1 MVFGTAISRK
11 YQIFPRIKGLYY
23 QTFLSMSSN
32 EADGYPYPKRIKIEN
47 NDTSVEKDEQQQ
59 LEQRTYFVDEC
70 RKSPNKPIYLSE
82 GSLNFSQNAW
92 RLEKEIGGRERKTGM
107 CEFIDFKPWIN
118 EKLQC
123 GLLENKL
130 FTKKW
135 NTENEEHNII
145 RDDSLLNANGHSS
158 EAGLYHMG
166 NVNKNSKNIA
176 ENNKTD
182 NDNDLKLNA
191 SLSSLNTDLFQVKT
205 SSQKIGT
212 DDKWKEHQLL
222 DIPFL
227 CGINSAFSE
236 IKNKDRNNCL
246 KKLPTEENKDHYGN
260 ESESVEQL
268 DNKEKNASSHTF
280 PTLKLFENI
289 QTFKIPQTNFFMKGN
304 ISKCSNASNTL
315 NSDMLSTNLKE
326 TELKNFKHQTYV
338 MQSEKIYCSQNISMI
353 GKQKFQ
359 NDKNIVNAPSV
370 CSEFNESNHQSVSK
384 QKTWALAEEGG
395 KIIETNLR
403 NNISSVKCNQ
413 MLSKR
418 NVKEKELG
426 NAEGDE
432 DQEPITYL
440 SIHTYF
446 GSRTP
451 QSDECSNS
459 TNILK
464 TWGKVSYEDGTF
476 NIQETTVPLIS
487 EVLRN
492 RDLNIN
498 YDMHC
503 ANYNRNLHES
513 ELTLST
519 TKILDI
525 KRCLSKS
532 VVSKGNCPYNT
543 TQDLPGPRDIDNIL
557 KQRKLTKLKIF
568 FHDMLLGGLRARPGS
583 LNKDVLKYQEDD
595 SIIGWFHLYEKLK
608 STEQYRI
615 PELITSI
622 NNNNNNNSTHIYLEV
637 NVSEQQNVN
646 MIKSNL
652 AFFPY
657 NISCLHPAEEK
668 CIPVEKNPFYCRKQV
683 KISSH
688 LNNSLKGNTES
699 QQKYITYPDMCKEI
713 INPKLVKNVG
723 FQLHHKY
730 QNIHYSSTVAEH
742 KQTSFLHKRA
752 LFRNQQRVSPE
763 GRCAKQ
769 YCLLSRGS
777 TGMHSIISMFDSE
790 EKDSKRQLLV
800 ANGLLLPR
808 DNFDSSFLWKINW
821 CSTKKIL
828 TETNLVLLNYLPS
841 ISKMKLEKLNNKCSN
856 LRTLVATVKQQK
868 KKQRKIHN
876 IAFPKEKLK
885 TLHSALS
892 ENKKHRSRGIT
903 NSVNFAHEA
912 TNLIP
917 KYLRTTNKEN
927 FDKKEYGNC
936 REWQKKCCS
945 SLPKLP
951 LFSIFDTYE
960 KIPLSSDSEEM
971 DQIPLVRQINSNN
984 EKYIEESTV
993 ASIKNVPNVPAKS
1006 NVCILP
1012 ELSTT
1017 FIVNCNSELLPD
1029 NRNSQHLENENKYV
1043 HFLNTGFNHGNI
1055 FHCFLDNGQC
1065 STSPFSCGPS
1075 TDKDVVLK
1083 TEEEHCRSS
1092 LSDDTEKQCEEMN
1105 SILQYQIVR
1114 NSEVSNNNMYF
1125 KVQREETMTFSLD
1138 EGIQK
1143 DINFCTLNSKPMT
1156 IKQNLEDLEEAREI
1170 SSGQN
1175 YITYKNQHQ
1184 TMLHG
1189 RRSTNLILSYSKD
1202 ESAICVAS
1210 GDKLIPHLSIIDNGC
1225 FEDMTDQHLP
1235 SESKNISEFELKSK
1249 FDLVLEELCMFHEIS
1264 KEHENKLSKVQTNT
1278 IQENPLELNNSERID
1293 ENLESVSQTK
1303 VCISFP
1309 ICGTTAGQNITNN
1322 QSSFKGKILSRN
1334 VKQKVPHEFCS
1345 SSMSDEELLYSLS
1358 EEDYVDSGCKNR
1370 FPWDPVF
1377 LSHTFMK
1384 ERSDSLQKERGNYLS
1399 HEIIRVQPLK
1409 TCNGPIRIGLSRKA
1423 KPKKL
1428 HPYLK

>member
-1 MVFGTAISRK
+1 M
-11 YQIFPRIKGLYY
+11 KGLSY

-47 NDTSVEKDEQQQ
+47 NHTSVEKEEQQQ
-59 LEQRTYFVDEC
+59 LEQRTFLVDEC
-70 RKSPNKPIYLSE
+70 RKSSNKPIYLSE
-82 GSLNFSQNAW
+82 GSLHFSQNAC
-92 RLEKEIGGRERKTGM
+92 RLEKEISGRERKTSM

-123 GLLENKL
+123 RLLENKL

-135 NTENEEHNII
+135 NIENEEHSII
-145 RDDSLLNANGHSS
+145 RDDSLLNVNGHSS
-158 EAGLYHMG
+158 EEGLYQTW

-182 NDNDLKLNA
+182 NDNELKLNA
-191 SLSSLNTDLFQVKT
+191 SLSSVNTDLFQVKT

-212 DDKWKEHQLL
+212 DNKWKKHQLL
-222 DIPFL
+222 DVPFL
-227 CGINSAFSE
+227 CGINSTFSE
-236 IKNKDRNNCL
+236 IKNNDRNNCL

-268 DNKEKNASSHTF
+268 GNKEKNASPHTF
-280 PTLKLFENI
+280 PTLKLFKNI
-289 QTFKIPQTNFFMKGN
+289 QTFKIPQTIFFMKGN

-315 NSDMLSTNLKE
+315 NSNISTNLKE
-326 TELKNFKHQTYV
+326 LEQKNFKHQTYV
-338 MQSEKIYCSQNISMI
+338 MQSAKIYCSQNISMI
-353 GKQKFQ
+353 RKQKFQ
-359 NDKNIVNAPSV
+359 NDKNIVNAASV
-370 CSEFNESNHQSVSK
+370 CSEFNKSNHQSVSK
-384 QKTWALAEEGG
+384 QKTLALAEEEE
-395 KIIETNLR
+395 KITENNLR
-403 NNISSVKCNQ
+403 NNMNSVKCNQ
-413 MLSKR
+413 MFAKR
-418 NVKEKELG
+418 IVKEKELG
-426 NAEGDE
+426 NEEGNE
-432 DQEPITYL
+432 DQEPNIYL
-440 SIHTYF
+440 SVHTYF
-446 GSRTP
+446 GSKTT
-451 QSDECSNS
+451 QSDECSNP

-464 TWGKVSYEDGTF
+464 RTWGKVSYEDVTF
-476 NIQETTVPLIS
+476 NIQETTIPLIS

-503 ANYNRNLHES
+503 ANCNRNLHES
-513 ELTLST
+513 ELKLST

-525 KRCLSKS
+525 KRYLSKT
-532 VVSKGNCPYNT
+532 VVTKGNCPYST
-543 TQDLPGPRDIDNIL
+543 TQDLPDTRDIDKIL
-557 KQRKLTKLKIF
+557 KRKKLTEPKIF
-568 FHDMLLGGLRARPGS
+568 FHDMLLGSLRTRPGS
-583 LNKDVLKYQEDD
+583 LNEEVLKHQEDD

-608 STEQYRI
+608 SVEQYSI

-622 NNNNNNNSTHIYLEV
+622 NNNSTHIYLQV
-637 NVSEQQNVN
+637 TVSEQQNVN
-646 MIKSNL
+646 TIKSNL

-657 NISCLHPAEEK
+657 NINCLHPAEEK

-683 KISSH
+683 KRNSH
-688 LNNSLKGNTES
+688 INNNLEGNTKS
-699 QQKYITYPDMCKEI
+699 QQKYITYPGMCKEI

-730 QNIHYSSTVAEH
+730 QKIHYSSTVTEH
-742 KQTSFLHKRA
+742 KEASFLHKRA
-752 LFRNQQRVSPE
+752 LFHNQQRAPPE

-808 DNFDSSFLWKINW
+808 DNFDSSFLWKRNW

-828 TETNLVLLNYLPS
+828 TETNLGLLNYLPS
-841 ISKMKLEKLNNKCSN
+841 ISKMKFEKLNNKCSN
-856 LRTLVATVKQQK
+856 LQMLVATIKHKK

-876 IAFPKEKLK
+876 IAFPKEKFK
-885 TLHSALS
+885 TLHSVLS
-892 ENKKHRSRGIT
+892 ENIKNRSRRIT

-917 KYLRTTNKEN
+917 KYLRTANKEN
-927 FDKKEYGNC
+927 SDKKGYANC
-936 REWQKKCCS
+936 RQLQKNCCS
-945 SLPKLP
+945 SLPKIP
-951 LFSIFDTYE
+951 FFSIFDTYE
-960 KIPLSSDSEEM
+960 KIPLSTDSEEM
-971 DQIPLVRQINSNN
+971 EQIPLVRQINPNN

-993 ASIKNVPNVPAKS
+993 ASIKSVHNVPAKS
-1006 NVCILP
+1006 DVCILP
-1012 ELSTT
+1012 ELST
-1017 FIVNCNSELLPD
+1017 IVNCNSELLPD
-1029 NRNSQHLENENKYV
+1029 SRNSQHLENERKYV
-1043 HFLNTGFNHGNI
+1043 HFLNTGLNYGNI

-1065 STSPFSCGPS
+1065 STSPFYCGS
-1075 TDKDVVLK
+1075 FTDKDVVLK
-1083 TEEEHCRSS
+1083 TEEGHCRSF
-1092 LSDDTEKQCEEMN
+1092 LSDDTEKLCEEMN
-1105 SILQYQIVR
+1105 SILQSQIVR
-1114 NSEVSNNNMYF
+1114 SSEVSYNNNMYF
-1125 KVQREETMTFSLD
+1125 KVHREETMTFSLD
-1138 EGIQK
+1138 EDIQK
-1143 DINFCTLNSKPMT
+1143 DRNFCTLNSKPMT
-1156 IKQNLEDLEEAREI
+1156 IKQNLEDLQEVGEI
-1170 SSGQN
+1170 SSGKN
-1175 YITYKNQHQ
+1175 YITNKNQLQ
-1184 TMLHG
+1184 TILHG
-1189 RRSTNLILSYSKD
+1189 SRSTNLILSYSED

-1210 GDKLIPHLSIIDNGC
+1210 GDKLIPHLSIMDNGC
-1225 FEDMTDQHLP
+1225 IEDMTDQHLP
-1235 SESKNISEFELKSK
+1235 SESKNISEFEMKSK

-1264 KEHENKLSKVQTNT
+1264 KEHENKLSKVETNT
-1278 IQENPLELNNSERID
+1278 IQENPQELNNSEGVD
-1293 ENLESVSQTK
+1293 ENLKSVSQTK

-1309 ICGTTAGQNITNN
+1309 ICGTTAGQNITKNN

-1345 SSMSDEELLYSLS
+1345 SSMSDEELLYALS

-1384 ERSDSLQKERGNYLS
+1384 ERRDSLQKERGNYLS

-1409 TCNGPIRIGLSRKA
+1409 TCSGPIRIGLSRKA

>member
-1 MVFGTAISRK
+1 MATTASNDKYLTEHSYRSIWSFTGEPQGTAISRK

-47 NDTSVEKDEQQQ
+47 NDTSVEKDDQQQ
-59 LEQRTYFVDEC
+59 LEQRTYFVDEY

-107 CEFIDFKPWIN
+107 CVFIDFKPWIN

-158 EAGLYHMG
+158 EAGLYHMM
-166 NVNKNSKNIA
+166 N
-176 ENNKTD
+176 
-182 NDNDLKLNA
+182 
-191 SLSSLNTDLFQVKT
+191 VKT

-246 KKLPTEENKDHYGN
+246 KKLPTEENKDHY
-260 ESESVEQL
+260 
-268 DNKEKNASSHTF
+268 
-280 PTLKLFENI
+280 
-289 QTFKIPQTNFFMKGN
+289 
-304 ISKCSNASNTL
+304 
-315 NSDMLSTNLKE
+315 
-326 TELKNFKHQTYV
+326 
-338 MQSEKIYCSQNISMI
+338 

-595 SIIGWFHLYEKLK
+595 SIIGWFHLYEKLQ

-742 KQTSFLHKRA
+742 KQTSFQHKRA

-790 EKDSKRQLLV
+790 EKDK
-800 ANGLLLPR
+800 
-808 DNFDSSFLWKINW
+808 
-821 CSTKKIL
+821 
-828 TETNLVLLNYLPS
+828 
-841 ISKMKLEKLNNKCSN
+841 
-856 LRTLVATVKQQK
+856 
-868 KKQRKIHN
+868 
-876 IAFPKEKLK
+876 KLK

-917 KYLRTTNKEN
+917 QYLRTTNKEN

-1055 FHCFLDNGQC
+1055 FRCFLDNGQC
-1065 STSPFSCGPS
+1065 STSPFYCGPS

-1138 EGIQK
+1138 EDIQK

-1189 RRSTNLILSYSKD
+1189 RRSTNLILSHSKD

-1210 GDKLIPHLSIIDNGC
+1210 GDKLIPHLSIMDNGC

-1264 KEHENKLSKVQTNT
+1264 KEHENKLSKVETNT

-1309 ICGTTAGQNITNN
+1309 ICGTAGQNITNN